1 MAQNTKSLDPF
12 ETRLRKTG
20 SAAGVTI
27 PAEFLRN
34 LGYEIGDTL
43 RVTVEDKSL
52 RIRKI
57 DQEFDAY
64 MNLYFHLEDRFTH
77 ALSKMVK
84 EV

>member
-1 MAQNTKSLDPF
+1 MVQNTKSLDPF

-43 RVTVEDKSL
+43 RVTVEDQSL

-64 MNLYFHLEDRFTH
+64 MNLYSHLEDRFFP
-77 ALSKMVK
+77 AFSKMVK
-84 EV
+84 EA

>member
-1 MAQNTKSLDPF
+1 MAQKPKNLDPF

-43 RVTVEDKSL
+43 RVTVEDQAL
-52 RIRKI
+52 RIQKI
-57 DQEFDAY
+57 DQEFDTY
-64 MNLYFHLEDRFTH
+64 LDLYSHIEDRFTP
-77 ALSKMVK
+77 AFSKMVK
-84 EV
+84 GI